1 MRWFLVKKRIM
12 LLILLWIFDE
22 NWNNELFPSKSSQA
36 EATSQSLKRLG
47 IINKINVPSLFFIF
61 IYRSVFKTFINVVT
75 AGSFREL
82 EFRTVKGW
90 SYQIFNLVLNS
101 SKRNAASRG
110 YSRLLWEWHH
120 HCAQEFLCAIH
131 LTKPKA
137 QISTRINMYSQVKS
151 FNM

>member
-1 MRWFLVKKRIM
+1 M

-22 NWNNELFPSKSSQA
+22 KFETVNFFQA
-36 EATSQSLKRLG
+36 SPVKPRRPVDRSKRLG
-47 IINKINVPSLFFIF
+47 IINKINVPSLFFIY